1 MFMRFRGGGIG
12 HKVTRE
18 WDDFLQREGCDPP
31 LDDHDEDIVDNV
43 ESEDS
48 ADELEEEIEIE
59 MGDGIGE
66 EREDGINSESDESE
80 GEEDDIIV
88 ADEGEELDKEIWAQ
102 EGYGPL

>member
-18 WDDFLQREGCDPP
+18 WDEILQREGRDPP
-31 LDDHDEDIVDNV
+31 LDDEDVVDDL

-48 ADELEEEIEIE
+48 ADELEEDIGIE

-66 EREDGINSESDESE
+66 EREDGMNSESDESE
-80 GEEDDIIV
+80 DEEDDIIV
-88 ADEGEELDKEIWAQ
+88 ADEGEELDEEIWAQ